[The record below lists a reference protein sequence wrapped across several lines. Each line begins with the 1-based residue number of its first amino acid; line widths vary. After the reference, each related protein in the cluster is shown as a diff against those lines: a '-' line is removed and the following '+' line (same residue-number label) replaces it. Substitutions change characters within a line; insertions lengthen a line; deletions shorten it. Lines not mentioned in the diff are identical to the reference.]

1 MLFAMEWCEFCWSV
15 RKMFSKFEIPYRAV
29 DLDSVEY
36 QEGDRGGK
44 IRQVINTRYDV
55 KTIPQIFVGG
65 ELVGGCTEVFDA
77 FKEGR
82 LQTLLDNSGVAYDK
96 TARDDPY
103 GFLPDW
109 LHPR

>member
-1 MLFAMEWCEFCWSV
+1 
-15 RKMFSKFEIPYRAV
+15 MFSKFEIPYRAV

-44 IRQVINTRYDV
+44 IREVLNARYDV

-82 LQTLLDNSGVAYDK
+82 LQTLLDSSGVDYDK
-96 TARDDPY
+96 SARDDPY